1 MKREELTTTYLR
13 NESGNART
21 KQRLTWRD
29 DWDGAP

>member
-1 MKREELTTTYLR
+1 MTTTYLR
-13 NESGNART
+13 HEFGNART